1 MLKNNKKTNTQRSY
15 LYVVISSQDR
25 KCMIF
30 QSHARKT
37 FRAVFFVSGTAASQR
52 SMLRRV
58 LFHTQV
64 VQKQG

>member
-1 MLKNNKKTNTQRSY
+1 
-15 LYVVISSQDR
+15 
-25 KCMIF
+25 MIF

-52 SMLRRV
+52 SSLRKV

-64 VQKQG
+64 VQKQGRLKGLY